1 MLKRLGLI
9 ITLLSVA
16 PLQATTETTNKGL
29 IQACQSNRTEDKN
42 FCYGFMMGVA
52 GGAQYYR
59 NLVDANDT
67 YMDICFP
74 ETLTNQQIT
83 EVYLAWIKDNPAL
96 INDSAF
102 VGVTTAL
109 SIKFSC
115 PTTDPKPSEDDPQGV
130 TSRPAT

>member
-1 MLKRLGLI
+1 MFIRLGL
-9 ITLLSVA
+9 TALFLSSA
-16 PLQATTETTNKGL
+16 PLMAATETTNKGL
-29 IQACQSNRTEDKN
+29 IQACQSSRMEDKN
-42 FCYGFMMGVA
+42 FCFGFVMGVA

-115 PTTDPKPSEDDPQGV
+115 PATDPKPSEDDPQGV
-130 TSRPAT
+130 TSRPAI